1 MKRTL
6 IEPFDA
12 SSFPNAYH
20 SLLKSARVYDSSCSP
35 DARVWFIERDGGFY
49 LKSAP
54 AGSLATEAAMTR
66 YFHQKGLAAEVL
78 DYRTDV
84 RDWLLT
90 TCVSGEDCTHR
101 TYLEDP
107 VRLCDLLAERLRAL
121 HESDGSDC
129 PVQNRM
135 ESYAALARENY
146 ARGAYDLSYYGDY
159 ALNAKIEDVWR
170 VACEYAPHFKN
181 DTLLHGDYCLPNVML
196 NDWRFSGF
204 IDLGNGGM
212 GDRHVDLYWGAWT
225 LRFNLG
231 TDRYRQRFFDAYG
244 REVIEPE
251 LLRAVAAC
259 EVFG

>member
-1 MKRTL
+1 MKRREIKTL
-6 IEPFDA
+6 CLRDYPE
-12 SSFPNAYH
+12 AYRE
-20 SLLKSARVYDSSCSP
+20 LLSDARVYDSSCSP
-35 DARVWFIERDGGFY
+35 EARVWFIDRDGGFY

-54 AGSLATEAAMTR
+54 AGSLEREAVLTR

-78 DYRTDV
+78 DYCTDA

-90 TCVSGEDCTHR
+90 TRVAGEDCTHR
-101 TYLEDP
+101 TYLDDP

-121 HESDGSDC
+121 HESNGGDC

-135 ESYAALARENY
+135 ERYVALVQENY
-146 ARGAYDLSYYGDY
+146 ARGAYDLSYYADY
-159 ALNAKIEDVWR
+159 APDAKTDDVWR
-170 VACEYAPHFKN
+170 VACEYARYFKN
-181 DTLLHGDYCLPNVML
+181 DTLLHGDYCLPNIML

-231 TDRYRQRFFDAYG
+231 TDRYRERFFDAYG
-244 REVIEPE
+244 RDVIEPE